1 MKRRSILCT
10 LLAATLFGSL
20 SAQTADTLDVNG
32 AAPSKR
38 YAKDTDRN
46 LIRAALKGWHVSI
59 GAGIAMGGA
68 APLPMPRSIRKI
80 EGYDPLLN
88 LSIAGMVHKRF
99 DHSPFGLNIALRLE
113 NKGMKTR
120 ADVKSYHMEMTADD
134 GGYMEGAW
142 TGHVMTNTRLRIS
155 RSRLP

>member
-59 GAGIAMGGA
+59 
-68 APLPMPRSIRKI
+68 
-80 EGYDPLLN
+80 
-88 LSIAGMVHKRF
+88 
-99 DHSPFGLNIALRLE
+99 
-113 NKGMKTR
+113 
-120 ADVKSYHMEMTADD
+120 
-134 GGYMEGAW
+134 
-142 TGHVMTNTRLRIS
+142 
-155 RSRLP
+155 